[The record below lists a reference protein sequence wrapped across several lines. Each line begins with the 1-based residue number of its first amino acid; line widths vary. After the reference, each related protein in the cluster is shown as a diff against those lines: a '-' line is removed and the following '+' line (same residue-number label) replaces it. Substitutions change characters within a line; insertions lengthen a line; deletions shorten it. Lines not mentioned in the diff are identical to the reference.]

1 MNQLDQLNQY
11 RATRIFSYSDARTMA
26 RRRLPRLVFDYMEGA
41 AGDELAMARNR
52 KALDAVLLS
61 PRSLV
66 DVDQRILKTS
76 FLKQDWDLPFGI
88 APMGMCNLAGPG
100 TDQHFASAATHHN
113 IPLGHSTAASSNIES
128 MAAQTGDK
136 LWFQLY
142 VGQSIELGLQLVQR
156 AKDSGCQTLI
166 LTVDVPEVAQ
176 RLRDKRNGFKAPL
189 KIGPKQFLDF
199 AFHPQWSLT
208 TLAAGV
214 PELANFKNDDGST
227 QQFNREDGRGKLTWE
242 FLKQLR
248 EIWKGNLVIKGIM
261 HTDDARQAA
270 DHGVDAIYV
279 SNHGGRQLDSAPASI
294 TRLRQIR
301 RALGSDM
308 PLIIDSGIRSG
319 DDIVRAYASGASFVM
334 VGRPFLF
341 AAAAAGKAG
350 VTRFTDVL
358 AQQTSSVMAQTGV
371 TEIGEISE
379 KMLVQ
384 AD

>member
-66 DVDQRILKTS
+66 DVDQRTLKTS

-294 TRLRQIR
+294 TRLIVLESVILTSVAGYVGLIGSLGLLELLKATIGENDFMYQPDVSTQVVLLVTLLVIVAGTLAGYLPAR
-301 RALGSDM
+301 RA
-308 PLIIDSGIRSG
+308 
-319 DDIVRAYASGASFVM
+319 ASINPVEA
-334 VGRPFLF
+334 L
-341 AAAAAGKAG
+341 
-350 VTRFTDVL
+350 
-358 AQQTSSVMAQTGV
+358 QQR
-371 TEIGEISE
+371 
-379 KMLVQ
+379 
-384 AD
+384 

>member
-1 MNQLDQLNQY
+1 MNHLEQLNRY
-11 RATRIFSYSDARTMA
+11 RASRLFSYADARTMA
-26 RRRLPRLVFDYMEGA
+26 KRRLPRLVFDYMQGA

-52 KALDAVLLS
+52 KALDSVLLS

-66 DVDQRILKTS
+66 NVDQRSLKTN
-76 FLKQDWDLPFGI
+76 FLSQEWSLPFGI

-100 TDQHFASAATHHN
+100 TDQHFASAANQHN
-113 IPLGHSTAASSNIES
+113 IPLGHSTAASSNIEN
-128 MAAQTGDK
+128 MASLAADR

-142 VGQSIELGLQLVQR
+142 VGQSIELGLQLVER
-156 AKDSGCQTLI
+156 ARNSGVQTLI

-189 KIGPKQFLDF
+189 KIGPKQFIDF
-199 AFHPQWSLT
+199 ATHPQWSLT

-214 PELANFKNDDGST
+214 PELANFKTDDGT
-227 QQFNREDGRGKLTWE
+227 HQQFNREDGRGKLTWD

-248 EIWKGNLVIKGIM
+248 DLWKGNLVIKGIM

-270 DHGVDAIYV
+270 DLGVDAIYI

-294 TRLRQIR
+294 TRLRHIR
-301 RALGSDM
+301 RALGDDM
-308 PLIIDSGIRSG
+308 PLILDSGIRSG

-334 VGRPFLF
+334 IGRPFLF
-341 AAAAAGKAG
+341 AAAAAGKPG
-350 VTRFTDVL
+350 ITHFIDVL
-358 AQQTSSVMAQTGV
+358 AHQTSSVMAQIGAV
-371 TEIGEISE
+371 EIGEISG

-384 AD
+384 AE

>member
-1 MNQLDQLNQY
+1 
-11 RATRIFSYSDARTMA
+11 
-26 RRRLPRLVFDYMEGA
+26 
-41 AGDELAMARNR
+41 
-52 KALDAVLLS
+52 
-61 PRSLV
+61 
-66 DVDQRILKTS
+66 
-76 FLKQDWDLPFGI
+76 
-88 APMGMCNLAGPG
+88 
-100 TDQHFASAATHHN
+100 
-113 IPLGHSTAASSNIES
+113 
-128 MAAQTGDK
+128 
-136 LWFQLY
+136 
-142 VGQSIELGLQLVQR
+142 
-156 AKDSGCQTLI
+156 
-166 LTVDVPEVAQ
+166 
-176 RLRDKRNGFKAPL
+176 
-189 KIGPKQFLDF
+189 
-199 AFHPQWSLT
+199 
-208 TLAAGV
+208 
-214 PELANFKNDDGST
+214 
-227 QQFNREDGRGKLTWE
+227 
-242 FLKQLR
+242 
-248 EIWKGNLVIKGIM
+248 M